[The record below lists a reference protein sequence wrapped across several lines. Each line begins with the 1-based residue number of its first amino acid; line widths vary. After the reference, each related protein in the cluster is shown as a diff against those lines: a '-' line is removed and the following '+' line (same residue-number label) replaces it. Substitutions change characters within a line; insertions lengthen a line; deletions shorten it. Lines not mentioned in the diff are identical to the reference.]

1 MSKITK
7 ADLIHEVAKEVGL
20 SKAQT
25 EKSVNALLEG
35 LMGAMSSGRKIAL
48 VGFGTFYTTDRAP
61 RQGQDPQTG
70 KKIQIPAARV
80 ARFRVGKNLREAVN
94 H

>member
-7 ADLIHEVAKEVGL
+7 ADLVHEVAKKVGL
-20 SKAQT
+20 SKSQT

-35 LMGAMSSGRKIAL
+35 LTGAMSDGRKIAL
-48 VGFGTFYTTDRAP
+48 VGFGTFYTTDRAA

-70 KKIQIPAARV
+70 KKIQIPAATV
-80 ARFRVGKNLREAVN
+80 ARFRVGKNLKEAVN
-94 H
+94 V